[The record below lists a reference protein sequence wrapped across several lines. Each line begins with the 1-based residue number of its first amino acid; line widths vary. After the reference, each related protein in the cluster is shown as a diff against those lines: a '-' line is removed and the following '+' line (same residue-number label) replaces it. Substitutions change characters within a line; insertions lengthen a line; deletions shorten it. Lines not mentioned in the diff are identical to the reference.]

1 MLLETA
7 PKSLERH
14 YFGASPQLL
23 ARVRQ
28 NWSALGIDLDLVWR
42 ETIPVMPGFREP
54 DLGGA
59 LEDSRPMDLLLLF
72 DQAFAWVDTLWRLCD
87 RLGAASVTE
96 EAAGMALAPEQARGL
111 TAVAARLREEMA
123 AVRTLALAGLAT
135 PAMQISRSVS
145 EDVDLGLAILVRRRL
160 AQAFTACRTPED
172 AAEFWRR
179 HVAGGRAFRLVA
191 QALYSFGLD
200 HSEDSDYGRWRKEV
214 LVFLGAAV
222 HTSFLRRAA
231 AGAGAGAGTLN
242 PAAQECL
249 YFATVRVQEMCAYAM
264 VLGRDLRADL
274 SRLDAS
280 TPSAVARLRFGQRG
294 GDILVDQMRWLTD
307 AGEAPLGEGMAGLP
321 PAPRR
326 PLH

>member
-1 MLLETA
+1 MVRPVSAMLLETA
-7 PKSLERH
+7 PKSLDRH

-42 ETIPVMPGFREP
+42 ETIPVMPGFRAP

-87 RLGAASVTE
+87 RLGAAATGD
-96 EAAGMALAPEQARGL
+96 EAGDMALAPEQARGL
-111 TAVAARLREEMA
+111 AAVAARLREEMA

-231 AGAGAGAGTLN
+231 AGAGTLN

-274 SRLDAS
+274 ARLDAD
-280 TPSAVARLRFGQRG
+280 TPSAAARLRFGLRG

-307 AGEAPLGEGMAGLP
+307 AGEATEGLP
-321 PAPRR
+321 PVPRR